1 MNEIR
6 RKIVVAA
13 PLVPL
18 VGLTACGG
26 GTGSGADDGVAV
38 ASEGRA
44 QAQASATVNGLGLKV
59 TQPSL
64 LYKLDS
70 IFTAY
75 TDLKYIVPDTTP
87 VCQGCLNGSTLYVTL
102 TEEIRGYRRS
112 VILKL
117 SAPVLNKSYTV
128 SALAAG
134 DAMVVVNDNA
144 SGSHYEYILN
154 TGTIKITAY
163 DTTNNKATMSFT
175 NVQGSPT
182 STAIAP
188 GNSATRA
195 LRLDGSLMST
205 FRQETAA
212 WMA

>member
-1 MNEIR
+1 MDEIR
-6 RKIVVAA
+6 RKMIVTA

-18 VGLTACGG
+18 LGLTGCGG
-26 GTGSGADDGVAV
+26 GDNPSGETAQANAG
-38 ASEGRA
+38 GRA
-44 QAQASATVNGLGLKV
+44 QAMASGTVNGLGLKV

-75 TDLKYIVPDTTP
+75 SDLKVIVPDATP
-87 VCQGCLNGSTLYVTL
+87 VCQACLNGTTLYVTL

-112 VILKL
+112 VILQL
-117 SAPVLNKSYTV
+117 AAPVLNKSYTV
-128 SALAAG
+128 SALTAG
-134 DAMVVVNDNA
+134 NAMVVVNDGA

-154 TGTIKITAY
+154 SGTIKLTAY
-163 DTTNNKATMSFT
+163 DTTANKVTMSFT

-182 STAIAP
+182 STTIAP
-188 GNSATRA
+188 GNAATRA
-195 LRLDGSLMST
+195 LRLDGSLAAA